1 MLRNVFLGLG
11 LSWEHEKGVFFFSS
25 GRFWVS
31 NPIQKTKH
39 ALLLCNSLVTFSH
52 ACFSNLV
59 PIVNEV
65 FNNHEKKEYG
75 HTSVRHRSVRHV
87 DRTTPEIFSLRRLT
101 LTTPNQK
108 GKCSVFVSCSPPCCR
123 VHLRKKTKFCDEM
136 IILTNYLSNCI
147 LYRYWTSGYKKLFGL
162 GCQFAVH

>member
-1 MLRNVFLGLG
+1 MTLQASPSAFLRLSRHFSVVFECCAMCFWVWVFRGNT
-11 LSWEHEKGVFFFSS
+11 KKVFFFFSS

-108 GKCSVFVSCSPPCCR
+108 GKCSVFVSR
-123 VHLRKKTKFCDEM
+123 VVFK
-136 IILTNYLSNCI
+136 
-147 LYRYWTSGYKKLFGL
+147 
-162 GCQFAVH
+162 VV